1 MNANFCSQVRVTSA
15 LAAVF
20 WAILVL
26 QRRENGLNEE
36 RRCSAAVVLVL
47 PTCLPTGVLPT
58 SAPAVAIIPI
68 DAGSPTCTPLMT
80 PR

>member
-20 WAILVL
+20 GAKPAL
-26 QRRENGLNEE
+26 RRENGLNEE

-58 SAPAVAIIPI
+58 SAPAAAIIPI
-68 DAGSPTCTPLMT
+68 GAGSPTCTLLMT